1 MAEHTKVLELK
12 QILNQDDPSA
22 FISTTWTRYN
32 QQRIQKIN
40 EWLELRD
47 YIFATDTAT
56 TTNNTLPW
64 KNKTTTPKLCQIR
77 DNLHSNYI
85 SSLFPN
91 DKWLKWEAF
100 DKKAATK
107 NKAKTICSYM
117 DNKCREA
124 HFRNTIS
131 QLVLD
136 YIDYGNCFGTVSFS
150 QTYKELADGTKVPD
164 YIGPVL
170 TRISPLDIVFNPLG
184 DTFKRNFKVVRS
196 VRGVGELKKLAQD
209 DPEQKFWLKAI
220 ERRETI
226 GRVLGGYSYED
237 FQKACGYTADG
248 FGNMYEYYRGSY
260 MEVLEFFGD
269 YMDPIS
275 GEIQKDRVITICD
288 RSFMARNE
296 AMPQW
301 YGGAPIVT
309 ARWRIRPDNLW
320 GMGPLDNLVG
330 MQYRIDH
337 LENLKADALD
347 LLVQPPLKIK
357 GEVEAFVWGPSS
369 EIRLSGGESDVE
381 PLNGNLN
388 PVAMANQNIT
398 ELENKMEL
406 YAGAPRDA
414 MGIRTPGEKTAFEVQ
429 QLNNAAGRIF
439 QEKVQNFEMEFL
451 EPILNMMLETACR
464 NMDGVDIIRTLDNDI
479 GVQEFM
485 SITKQD
491 ITANGQIRPIGA
503 RHFAQQSQDLQNA
516 IGIFGSPIGQMIQQ
530 HVSSINLAK
539 FVEDVTNLAGY
550 DIFQPNVKVFEDHQ
564 TQSLANQAQED
575 MAVQQGMP
583 AQKGV

>member
-47 YIFATDTAT
+47 YVFATDTAT

-100 DKKAATK
+100 DKKAASK
-107 NKAKTICSYM
+107 NKAKVICAYI

-184 DTFKRNFKVVRS
+184 DTFKRNFKIVRS
-196 VRGVGELKKLAQD
+196 VRGVGELKKLAMD
-209 DPEQKFWLKAI
+209 DPEQRFWLKAI
-220 ERRETI
+220 ERREYI

-275 GEIQKDRVITICD
+275 GQIESNRVITICD

-296 AMPQW
+296 EMPQW
-301 YGGAPIVT
+301 FGGAPICT

-337 LENLKADALD
+337 LENMKADALD
-347 LLVQPPLKIK
+347 LLVNPPLKIK
-357 GEVEAFVWGPSS
+357 GEVEAFVWGPGS
-369 EIRLSGGESDVE
+369 EIRLSGEGSDVE
-381 PLNGNLN
+381 PLSGQLN
-388 PVAMANQNIT
+388 SIAMANQNIT

-439 QEKVQNFEMEFL
+439 QEKVENFEMEFL

-464 NMDGVDIIRTLDNDI
+464 NLDGADIIRTLDNDI

-516 IGIFGSPIGQMIQQ
+516 VGIFGSPIGQMIQP
-530 HVSSINLAK
+530 HVSTVNLAE
-539 FVEDVTNLAGY
+539 FVKDVTNLEGY
-550 DIFQPNVKVFEDHQ
+550 DIFQPNVAIFEQHQ
-564 TQSLANQAQED
+564 TQSLANQANED

-583 AQKGV
+583 TQQGV